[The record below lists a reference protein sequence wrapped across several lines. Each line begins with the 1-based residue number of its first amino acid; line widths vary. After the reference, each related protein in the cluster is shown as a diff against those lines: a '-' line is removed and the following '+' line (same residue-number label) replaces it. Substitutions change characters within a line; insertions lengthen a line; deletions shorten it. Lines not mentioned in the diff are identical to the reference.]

1 MCKVLSWVVWL
12 CFVLIWP
19 TAHAASLKVSL
30 NDAEARAVIV
40 DMARSAKINVLLSDR
55 VQGKV
60 TIEAKAQDRVG
71 LLDPV

>member
-1 MCKVLSWVVWL
+1 MCKVHNWAVWL

-40 DMARSAKINVLLSDR
+40 DMAR
-55 VQGKV
+55 
-60 TIEAKAQDRVG
+60 
-71 LLDPV
+71 